1 MRIRLKGYRKYFLK
15 LLFSFVVVVLVPVG
29 IMGIIWYSMI
39 MNQEKNAFLRN
50 ESARTLSITEAIERE
65 VNGIESGLAILQLD
79 LAERAYNVTDSV
91 RNKTLMAK
99 SLAKFIKDYRVVYSV
114 YYLESASGRLFSTA
128 SGYYDFSDFYDTEWF
143 TPSETQYYSD
153 RLPPRYNYDAD
164 FIERVRDTS
173 MEAIFPFRK
182 VLTVVTAG
190 ASGDYLAANV
200 NIESLYQTIA
210 NSYRLDG
217 NGGRLFFIGPDD
229 GILYGP
235 DDASGDASSDT
246 SSEASVN
253 APVDEAPSRP
263 FAVPV
268 ARTGGVVPQIAY
280 RDGFVYFI
288 APLKYR
294 DLYCAVSYP
303 EDRMLTVSKGY
314 GMYIAGI
321 CVVLI
326 LLLLAVSR
334 IMANR
339 LYKPIESLCSEIG
352 RTPSGSG
359 QDAREGEIET
369 LRHVFKEMNSI
380 CVTAEQREAEYRA
393 TMLQASFRM
402 LIDGLIARD
411 AFLAGNAGFFEETRG
426 YRFQIIM
433 CKFLERP
440 RGGDER
446 EFGLF
451 FVRFCELISNYLRA
465 VARGVFVA
473 VDADGFAMMYACPG
487 DGELGSVGAL
497 LAKTMGDLA
506 EYGMCLSAS
515 DSFDAGT
522 DFVASIAACRD
533 RVETAFFFGVP
544 GMTPSSG
551 MPRRAGALPRG
562 EERAY
567 ACALADAIASGN
579 VDLAARQV
587 SSLRDELANSGNPA
601 YATAVCSGILDS
613 LGVDRS
619 AVEPPRA
626 RTLDGML
633 GALETAIESRLDSSC
648 GGGTMSGHYC
658 EEAKRYLREN
668 YMRYM
673 NVTDV
678 ADFLGISYP
687 YLSRI
692 FRTQDE
698 GNGKLGEYLNEIR
711 IEKSKEFLS
720 ATNESL
726 DAIARKVGYGN
737 VQSFQRFF
745 KKYEKMTPG
754 EYRRLRLFGQ
764 SSRA

>member
-1 MRIRLKGYRKYFLK
+1 MRIRIKGYKKYFLK
-15 LLFSFVVVVLVPVG
+15 LLFSFVVIVLVPVG

-50 ESARTLSITEAIERE
+50 ESARIRDITEAIERE
-65 VNGIESGLAILQLD
+65 INEVESGLAILQLD
-79 LAERAYNVTDSV
+79 LAERSYNVTDPV
-91 RNKTLMAK
+91 RNNTLMAK

-114 YYLESASGRLFSTA
+114 YYLESAGGRLFSTA
-128 SGYYDFSDFYDTEWF
+128 SGYYAFADFYDTEWF
-143 TPSETQYYSD
+143 APSESQYYSM

-173 MEAIFPFRK
+173 MEAVFPFRK

-210 NSYRLDG
+210 KSYRLDG
-217 NGGRLFFIGPDD
+217 KGGRLFFIGPDD

-235 DDASGDASSDT
+235 DDASGD
-246 SSEASVN
+246 E
-253 APVDEAPSRP
+253 PSARP

-268 ARTGGVVPQIAY
+268 VRAGVAVPQIAY
-280 RDGFVYFI
+280 LDGVAYFI

-294 DLYCAVSYP
+294 DLYCAISYP
-303 EDRMLTVSKGY
+303 ESGMLTVSKGY
-314 GMYIAGI
+314 GIYIAGI
-321 CVVLI
+321 CAVVI

-334 IMANR
+334 IMANG
-339 LYKPIESLCSEIG
+339 LYKPIESLCSEIR

-359 QDAREGEIET
+359 EDGREGEIET

-380 CVTAEQREAEYRA
+380 CVTAEQRESEYRS

-402 LIDGLIARD
+402 LVDGLITRD
-411 AFLAGNAGFFEETRG
+411 AFLAGNAGFFEGAKG
-426 YRFQIIM
+426 YRFQVIM

-451 FVRFCELISNYLRA
+451 FVRFCELISNYLLA
-465 VARGVFVA
+465 VSLGVFTA
-473 VDADGFAMMYACPG
+473 VDADGFAMLYACPS
-487 DGELGSVGAL
+487 DGELESVGAL
-497 LAKTMGDLA
+497 LAKTVGDLG

-515 DSFDAGT
+515 DPFDAGT

-533 RVETAFFFGVP
+533 RVDAAFFFGVP
-544 GMTPSSG
+544 GMVPAVGVS
-551 MPRRAGALPRG
+551 RRAADLPRG
-562 EERAY
+562 EERPY
-567 ACALADAIASGN
+567 AKAIRDAAASGN
-579 VDLAARQV
+579 AELAGRQI
-587 SSLRDELANSGNPA
+587 SSLRDELLDSGNPS
-601 YATAVCSGILDS
+601 YAAAVCAGILDA
-613 LGVDRS
+613 LGADVVS
-619 AVEPPRA
+619 AGISRV

-633 GALETAIESRLDSSC
+633 CVLEAAIDAKFDSSRA
-648 GGGTMSGHYC
+648 GVTMADHYC
-658 EEAKRYLREN
+658 EEAKRFLREN

-692 FRTQDE
+692 FRTQGE

-711 IEKSKEFLS
+711 IEKSKDFLS

-754 EYRRLRLFGQ
+754 DYRRLRIA
-764 SSRA
+764 RK